1 MKAKG
6 GSFESSDEGRPVSL
20 SGELSFNW
28 CLLCA
33 GIGWFSLLVTVLS
46 KRLKLRKV
54 ERPT

>member
-6 GSFESSDEGRPVSL
+6 GSLDSSDEGRPVSL
-20 SGELSFNW
+20 SGELSFNL

-33 GIGWFSLLVTVLS
+33 GIGWSSLFLTVLS

-54 ERPT
+54 KRPT